1 MRLQKS
7 GARRGA
13 DRAGKRGLLLF
24 LFLCLCVC
32 VCECVHLWVYAC
44 VLSYSS
50 LLIPR

>member
-13 DRAGKRGLLLF
+13 DRAGKRELLLF
-24 LFLCLCVC
+24 LFLCVCVC
-32 VCECVHLWVYAC
+32 VCVYLWVYAC

>member
-13 DRAGKRGLLLF
+13 DRAGKRELLLF
-24 LFLCLCVC
+24 LFLCVC
-32 VCECVHLWVYAC
+32 VYLWVYAC